1 MNWNTIYITSN
12 DDFWEAVNKKLSNSD
27 LNYLTGFMEQRPD
40 NKFHGLY
47 WIDNTIELKR
57 LKEAIGAK
65 LIWKY
70 RLEFFNELDQSGN
83 SIPAQEGIRARFSEK
98 ENSMIK
104 AMRQKAL

>member
-12 DDFWEAVNKKLSNSD
+12 EDFWETVNKKLSHSD

-47 WIDNTIELKR
+47 WLDYTIDLR
-57 LKEAIGAK
+57 QLKEAIGAK

-70 RLEFFNELDQSGN
+70 RLGFFNELDQSGN
-83 SIPAQEGIRARFSEK
+83 SIPDQADTRGRFSEK
-98 ENSMIK
+98 ENSMIQ